1 LNQRNNPY
9 IYQMETLLI
18 ILAVL
23 AIFPLALIAKK
34 QDKNSLIK
42 MSYVAIVLL
51 AMGYLF
57 FDYFQNPKDASAF
70 TLIILLVLVSTNKL
84 FNPKATK

>member
-1 LNQRNNPY
+1 
-9 IYQMETLLI
+9 METLLLI
-18 ILAVL
+18 IAVL

-34 QDKNSLIK
+34 QDINSLIK
-42 MSYVAIVLL
+42 MGYVAIVLL

-70 TLIILLVLVSTNKL
+70 TLILLLVLVSTNKL
-84 FNPKATK
+84 FNPRASK

>member
-1 LNQRNNPY
+1 
-9 IYQMETLLI
+9 M

-42 MSYVAIVLL
+42 MGYVAIVLL

-57 FDYFQNPKDASAF
+57 FDYFQYPKDASAF
-70 TLIILLVLVSTNKL
+70 TLILLLVLVSTNKL